1 MMMFKK
7 YIYII
12 FILFNI
18 TFTQKLL
25 IPMDQSQNDH
35 LKAYGIAFFA
45 LTNKINVDW
54 LLNYRGG
61 SFMLDNNSIIQN
73 ECIMR
78 GVTYIDINSA
88 EINNIYQTI
97 EENNMDI
104 ILLEKEP
111 KIAVYSPPDKLPTGD
126 SALINFEVRPISL
139 INLFASFICSFSLTK
154 PKGYLN
160 SFPIKMFQ
168 TIDCWGHKALS

>member
-97 EENNMDI
+97 EQNNMDI

-111 KIAVYSPPDKLPTGD
+111 KIAVYSPPDKLPWDDAVTL
-126 SALINFEVRPISL
+126 ALTYSEIE
-139 INLFASFICSFSLTK
+139 
-154 PKGYLN
+154 
-160 SFPIKMFQ
+160 
-168 TIDCWGHKALS
+168 